1 MSNVPRGGA
10 LAGLPP
16 SARDGRLGVVAAV
29 TAANE
34 AFYEA
39 FEAHDLEGMS
49 RVWLHD
55 SSVRCVHPGHDLLQG
70 WKAVRASWKEI
81 FANLQWIRLSPTN
94 VTVTVGATDD
104 VAVVVCTENVTE
116 QRGDHLSVSVKIAT
130 NIYRKSGGDWR
141 MVHHHASPAPV
152 NVTQPFSGIVQ

>member
-1 MSNVPRGGA
+1 MSNVPRGAA
-10 LAGLPP
+10 LEDRIPA
-16 SARDGRLGVVAAV
+16 ARDGRRGAVAAV
-29 TAANE
+29 RAANE

-39 FEAHDLEGMS
+39 FEAHDLDRMS

-55 SSVRCVHPGHDLLQG
+55 PSVRCVHPHCDLLQG

-81 FANLQWIRLSPTN
+81 FGNLQWIRLSPTN
-94 VTVTVGATDD
+94 VSVTVGSDDD
-104 VAVVVCTENVTE
+104 VAVVACTENVTE

-130 NIYRKSGGDWR
+130 NIFRKSGGGWR

-152 NVTQPFSGIVQ
+152 SVTQPFSGIVQ

>member
-10 LAGLPP
+10 LEGRTP
-16 SARDGRLGVVAAV
+16 SPREARLASIAAV

-39 FEAHDLEGMS
+39 FEAHDLDGMS

-55 SSVRCVHPGHDLLQG
+55 SSVRCVHPNRDLLQG
-70 WKAVRASWKEI
+70 WRAVRASWKEI
-81 FANLQWIRLSPTN
+81 FGNLQWIRLSPTA
-94 VTVTVGATDD
+94 VSVSVGANDD

-116 QRGDHLSVSVKIAT
+116 QRGDDLSVSVKVAT
-130 NIYRKSGGDWR
+130 NIFRKSAGAWR